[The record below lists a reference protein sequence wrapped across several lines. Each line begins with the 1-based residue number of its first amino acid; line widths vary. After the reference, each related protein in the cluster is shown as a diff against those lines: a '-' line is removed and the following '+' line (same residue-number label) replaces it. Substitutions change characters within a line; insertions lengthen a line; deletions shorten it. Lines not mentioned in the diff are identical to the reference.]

1 MNDRPVLPEEDR
13 VGAAREALVD
23 ALRYDREVSAVE
35 ANNLIDRY
43 EAALHAA
50 PLCTAMV
57 GGPNGGTPLIRC
69 NRPEHDKV
77 HAVGQERANV
87 HTFVRAEGVDQG
99 VRGQTCRVCGMPI
112 RQVPTDG
119 EWVHRLVPP
128 GHAPRAEGVDR
139 GVRPQQDEILR
150 KYGDHL
156 AGCDILEGA
165 GYNPANRHCT
175 CGFEQAL
182 AESAPVAPP
191 REDFHLGGESE
202 MSGGQLSKLETAAPV
217 AVVTHSHSDSC
228 SGIDQGHL
236 DWFNAQSVAAVREE
250 DEAAGLITALD
261 AAATTAEAR
270 EVVLDELGRTQE
282 RAVAAEA
289 RLADLHGQV
298 AFAQADIEHLKADY
312 DKNVREIAE
321 LRAELDRL
329 RDAADEWFEAREA
342 WLPDTNAGARDEAA
356 LTDRYERAKDA
367 LADAYRAAALEG
379 QGRGE

>member
-202 MSGGQLSKLETAAPV
+202 MSGGQLSKLETGRP
-217 AVVTHSHSDSC
+217 
-228 SGIDQGHL
+228 
-236 DWFNAQSVAAVREE
+236 VREE